1 MPGTGYCICGTC
13 IDNAN
18 YRNGNGQSLEKGGG
32 GGGGESHFKVI
43 GIFRVPEKL
52 EILVSLARVL
62 LRAVLKEISTCKAH
76 TSLL

>member
-13 IDNAN
+13 IDIAN
-18 YRNGNGQSLEKGGG
+18 YRNGNGQKPGKGRR
-32 GGGGESHFKVI
+32 GGESHFKVI
-43 GIFRVPEKL
+43 GIFRVSEKL

-62 LRAVLKEISTCKAH
+62 LTAVHKEISTCKAH

>member
-32 GGGGESHFKVI
+32 GGGGKSHFKVI
-43 GIFRVPEKL
+43 GIFLVSEKL

-62 LRAVLKEISTCKAH
+62 LRAVHKEISTCKAH

>member
-1 MPGTGYCICGTC
+1 MELVLIMQITGMEM
-13 IDNAN
+13 DKAWK
-18 YRNGNGQSLEKGGG
+18 RAEE

-43 GIFRVPEKL
+43 GIFLVSEKL

-62 LRAVLKEISTCKAH
+62 LRAVHKEISTCKAH

>member
-1 MPGTGYCICGTC
+1 MELVLIMQSTGMEM
-13 IDNAN
+13 DK
-18 YRNGNGQSLEKGGG
+18 SLEKGG

-43 GIFRVPEKL
+43 GIFRVSEKL

-62 LRAVLKEISTCKAH
+62 LTAVHKEISTCKAH

>member
-18 YRNGNGQSLEKGGG
+18 YRNGNGQSLEKGR
-32 GGGGESHFKVI
+32 GGGESHFKVI
-43 GIFRVPEKL
+43 GIFLFSEKL

-62 LRAVLKEISTCKAH
+62 LRAVHKEISICKAH
-76 TSLL
+76 ISLL

>member
-1 MPGTGYCICGTC
+1 MELVLIMQMTGMEM
-13 IDNAN
+13 DKAWK
-18 YRNGNGQSLEKGGG
+18 RAE
-32 GGGGESHFKVI
+32 GGGGESNFKVI
-43 GIFRVPEKL
+43 GIFLVTEKL